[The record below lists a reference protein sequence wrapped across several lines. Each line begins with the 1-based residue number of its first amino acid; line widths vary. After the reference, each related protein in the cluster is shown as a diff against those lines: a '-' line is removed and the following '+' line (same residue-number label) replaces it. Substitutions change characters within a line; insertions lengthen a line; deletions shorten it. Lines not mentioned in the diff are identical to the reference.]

1 MQVKGKAFTS
11 ALEYAEKKYG
21 CEKVRSFF
29 LHVPEYEQIKTFSDL
44 NWYDMGMYMKFSESI
59 DKFFGFG
66 DASLLFEIGEY
77 SAKKAFESS
86 HRLFKDLSMQCALSN
101 AQSVFLSYFSAGVAE
116 IKYLKDNKINFSI
129 KNLPV
134 SPYLGRT
141 IHGWMKHAARSIKAS
156 DTNVVE
162 LDAKACLCYSIEWS
176 NLAG

>member
-1 MQVKGKAFTS
+1 MQVKGRAFICV
-11 ALEYAEKKYG
+11 LEYTEKKYG
-21 CEKVRSFF
+21 CEKVESFF
-29 LHVPEYEQIKTFSDL
+29 SRFPDFEGIKNYDGL
-44 NWYDMGMYMKFSESI
+44 NWYNLALYLKFSENA

-66 DASLLFEIGEY
+66 DASLLTEIGEY

-116 IKYLKDNKINFSI
+116 IKYLKENKINFSV

-134 SPYLGRT
+134 SPYLGKT
-141 IHGWMKHAARSIKAS
+141 IHGWLKHAAKSIKAT

-162 LDAKACLCYSIEWS
+162 LDTKTCLCYSIEWA